1 MANADQTQHVVITGG
16 GSGIGFATAGLF
28 AQRGARVTILDRD
41 PAAKQAAAD
50 IGAGFAALDVTDEVA
65 VEDVAALLEAQ
76 SVAPGILVTC
86 AGTLQR
92 TLPPE
97 KLGWSEWD
105 KTISIH
111 LRGTYA
117 CCKSFGTRMAA
128 RGGGSIVTIGSVAG
142 ILSGPLHAYGPAKA
156 GISYLASSLA
166 AEWGPS
172 GVRVNCVA
180 PGFTETPALDKGLSV
195 GALDSGPLAES
206 AALGRLISSEEIAQ
220 VILFLSSGAASAVT
234 GVTIPV
240 DAGFLAASGW
250 AAYGGL
256 RRP

>member
-1 MANADQTQHVVITGG
+1 MANADQPQHVVITGG
-16 GSGIGFATAGLF
+16 GSGIGLAAAGLF
-28 AQRGARVTILDRD
+28 AKTGAQVTILDRD
-41 PAAKQAAAD
+41 PAAKQAAAI
-50 IGAGFAALDVTDEVA
+50 IGAGFTALDVTDVVA
-65 VEDVAALLEAQ
+65 IEDVAAQLEAQ
-76 SVAPGILVTC
+76 SVPPSVLVTC

-92 TLPPE
+92 PLPPE
-97 KLGWSEWD
+97 NLGWAEWD

-111 LRGTYA
+111 LRGTYG
-117 CCKSFGTRMAA
+117 CCKSFGSRMAA
-128 RGGGSIVTIGSVAG
+128 RRGGSIVTIGSVAG

-166 AEWGPS
+166 AEWGPA

-180 PGFTETPALDKGLSV
+180 PGFTETPALDKGLSA
-195 GALDSGPLAES
+195 GALESGPLTES
-206 AALGRLISSEEIAQ
+206 AALGRLVSSEEIAQ
-220 VILFLSSGAASAVT
+220 VILFLGSGAASAVT

-256 RRP
+256 RGP

>member
-1 MANADQTQHVVITGG
+1 MANADQPQHVVITGG
-16 GSGIGFATAGLF
+16 GSGIGLATAGLF
-28 AQRGARVTILDRD
+28 AQRGAQVTILDRD
-41 PAAKQAAAD
+41 PAAKQAADD
-50 IGAGFAALDVTDEVA
+50 IGAGFFVLDVTDEVA
-65 VEDVAALLEAQ
+65 VENVAAQLEAQ
-76 SVAPGILVTC
+76 SVAPSILVTC

-97 KLGWSEWD
+97 KLGWPEWD

-128 RGGGSIVTIGSVAG
+128 RRGGSIVTIGSVAG
-142 ILSGPLHAYGPAKA
+142 ILSGPL
-156 GISYLASSLA
+156 
-166 AEWGPS
+166 
-172 GVRVNCVA
+172 
-180 PGFTETPALDKGLSV
+180 
-195 GALDSGPLAES
+195 AES
-206 AALGRLISSEEIAQ
+206 AALGRLISSKEIAE
-220 VILFLSSGAASAVT
+220 VIHFLGSSAASAVT